1 MEIQE
6 AVQDRMTKIE
16 ETMNM
21 NMETLDNQDKI
32 VKDMETRFNRDYLEF
47 FTSRKRW
54 KSDFDSANEKIS

>member
-1 MEIQE
+1 
-6 AVQDRMTKIE
+6 MTKIE